1 MLKEGKKVNS
11 GQEENKEKNLFSV
24 VSLAWELGYVVA
36 VPLIIFALVGR
47 FLDKKLE
54 TSPWIFLLGVV
65 ISIIVSVFMVYR
77 KADKIIKNQ

>member
-1 MLKEGKKVNS
+1 MNNS
-11 GQEENKEKNLFSV
+11 QKENKEGNLFSV